1 MVLVPFPYSA
11 GNHQDKNAQVFT
23 KSGAAILMPQ
33 SKLESG
39 ELETTILELFQQPEK
54 IKEMENRSIEMA
66 APDATENIISTIM
79 EIARS

>member
-1 MVLVPFPYSA
+1 
-11 GNHQDKNAQVFT
+11 
-23 KSGAAILMPQ
+23 MPQ